1 MFWLR
6 KMCMGSTPSHW
17 LADASPEKTL
27 KAKPAANL
35 PHDTLPKELKAKPAA
50 KLSRDTLPDGW
61 TEKIIVRK
69 TGDSKGKKDFYWVA
83 PDKVTICRSMPDIER
98 YLDEHWE

>member
-1 MFWLR
+1 M
-6 KMCMGSTPSHW
+6 
-17 LADASPEKTL
+17 ADASPEKTL

-35 PHDTLPKELKAKPAA
+35 PHDTLPKKLKAKPAA

-61 TEKIIVRK
+61 AEKIIVRK

-83 PDKVTICRSMPDIER
+83 PDKVTVCRSMPLIEK
-98 YLDEHWE
+98 YLREP

>member
-1 MFWLR
+1 M
-6 KMCMGSTPSHW
+6 
-17 LADASPEKTL
+17 ADASPEKTL

-69 TGDSKGKKDFYWVA
+69 TGDPKGKKDFYWVA
-83 PDKVTICRSMPDIER
+83 PDKVTVCRSMPLIEQ
-98 YLDEHWE
+98 YLRVH